1 MSHYITCHNCG
12 EPECMDS
19 DTGVHRRDDG
29 TVCPD
34 PRDAEVEGLRADVAR
49 LTRERDELAV
59 FRAAGHAET
68 CDGMDEAEGR
78 CACGY
83 LQRQGAHAALAAA
96 WAERDELAR
105 WRETH
110 TVTPTIR
117 IRAEAAEAEV
127 ARLKAEQAAAVCA
140 WEEYARWPDL
150 PSVPIGR
157 VRLPDGREEEIALR
171 PEQITG
177 ILRGIEKH
185 VRQCLPYG
193 VEAVKAWQDIGSVI
207 AQRDAARAEVARLT
221 RERDEARAASDKWQ
235 DRACDGWALQPGCHT
250 GPGEC
255 PTYHDGCHCTR
266 DVLIHN
272 IARAESAEA
281 EVARLRAAALPEDAI
296 ERGAK
301 WLVEN
306 NADRYGRSWEDT
318 PECQRDDARS
328 TAAEMIAALRRDA

>member
-34 PRDAEVEGLRADVAR
+34 PRDAEVEGLRAEVER
-49 LTRERDELAV
+49 LTKTLA
-59 FRAAGHAET
+59 
-68 CDGMDEAEGR
+68 DQR
-78 CACGY
+78 CAY
-83 LQRQGAHAALAAA
+83 KS
-96 WAERDELAR
+96 
-105 WRETH
+105 
-110 TVTPTIR
+110 
-117 IRAEAAEAEV
+117 RAEAAEAEV

>member
-1 MSHYITCHNCG
+1 MTARLDDAAIRIMMASRK
-12 EPECMDS
+12 
-19 DTGVHRRDDG
+19 DTGAFEPSVQDLKDMVLKLG
-29 TVCPD
+29 SE
-34 PRDAEVEGLRADVAR
+34 ALAR
-49 LTRERDELAV
+49 NLGRGELAV
-59 FRAAGHAET
+59 YGLSAAYQFTGEPPLAT
-68 CDGMDEAEGR
+68 AADEANS
-78 CACGY
+78 CY
-83 LQRQGAHAALAAA
+83 AAIKRL
-96 WAERDELAR
+96 
-105 WRETH
+105 
-110 TVTPTIR
+110 R

-127 ARLKAEQAAAVCA
+127 ERLKAEQAAAVCA

-281 EVARLRAAALPEDAI
+281 EVARLRAAALPEDAE
-296 ERGAK
+296 ER
-301 WLVEN
+301 
-306 NADRYGRSWEDT
+306 
-318 PECQRDDARS
+318 
-328 TAAEMIAALRRDA
+328 AAEVMWARAVTRLGDASLPWASMSDDGHVKRFWREEARAVLAALRGDA